1 MITGINKSKTVTKH
15 RSCKCECR
23 FDDRKCNLNQN
34 WNNSKCMGVKM
45 QKNISAKNVIFK
57 ILQNVAAKM
66 VNM

>member
-1 MITGINKSKTVTKH
+1 
-15 RSCKCECR
+15 
-23 FDDRKCNLNQN
+23 
-34 WNNSKCMGVKM
+34 MGVKM